1 MFLILA
7 IAIGGFI
14 GSVLRYGVVNWLS
27 LEGTSFPWGT
37 FSVNVAGCL
46 LLGWFLTLS
55 VTNKKISNTI
65 RAGIGTGLIGSFTTF
80 SAFSAETMLLIQ
92 AGKTV
97 TAFIYVIL
105 STFAGVTF
113 AAIGSRIVRIYIIRR
128 KKARGGN
135 V

>member
-1 MFLILA
+1 VFLILA

-27 LEGTSFPWGT
+27 MEGTSFPWGT

-46 LLGWFLTLS
+46 LLGWFLTVS
-55 VTNKKISNTI
+55 ATSKKISNTI

-80 SAFSAETMLLIQ
+80 SAFSAETMLLMQ
-92 AGKTV
+92 AGKTA
-97 TAFIYVIL
+97 TAFTYVIL

-113 AAIGSRIVRIYIIRR
+113 AAIGSRIARINIRE